1 MFLYKHS
8 KETKSNKQKLEKLI
22 SNLLRYFYSFS
33 NKRLSLFWIEKKDNW
48 ARPIFNLDSN
58 FKQLTKEERQE
69 RDMEHIKS
77 LSKRSSNEFT
87 QGQSVDELLDSSYNK

>member
-22 SNLLRYFYSFS
+22 SKKKILKHFWVINFNNHFS
-33 NKRLSLFWIEKKDNW
+33 IDNW

-58 FKQLTKEERQE
+58 FKQLTKEERLE

-77 LSKRSSNEFT
+77 LNKRSSNEFN
-87 QGQSVDELLDSSYNK
+87 QNQSVDELLDSSYNK